1 MTPQVVASGRIVAV
15 EPPVQLADGQ
25 IREARF
31 TLAFCG
37 GGGGGG
43 GGAGA
48 DADANAD
55 ADGAAAAAAAAASPT
70 RSSPASS
77 TAGTG
82 AEAEAASGVA
92 AAPSDTTT
100 TFASTSNNTAMTVVG
115 TGELL
120 GLVVPR
126 QAPQREHL
134 RRSDLE
140 NRLANF
146 YSLKNPDRL
155 PKVVINTT

>member
-48 DADANAD
+48 DADTNAD
-55 ADGAAAAAAAAASPT
+55 ADGAAAAAAASPT

-92 AAPSDTTT
+92 SAPSDTAT

-155 PKVVINTT
+155 PKVVVMKTT